1 VRWLRDSVIKGLIIE
16 GRGGIAP
23 ARVHSHSILGPV
35 TPGLPDLLLPSARII
50 VPVPGDH
57 WEPAL
62 FLIERYSPPAIRAVW
77 TDQHRLELWLRI
89 EILACEAW
97 ATLGRIPASAL
108 PKIRKGTFDVEKIA
122 EVEARVGHDVIAFL
136 TVLNESIGQPEA
148 RYVHLGM
155 TSQDLND
162 TSMAV
167 QLVESSRIIARDLAT
182 VREAAAVLAV
192 RHRRTLMAGRTHG
205 VVAEPITF
213 GFKVAGWVAELDRAQ
228 DRLARAEVEVA
239 VGRVSG
245 AVGTHATVDPKVE
258 EHVCQELG
266 LVPDD
271 VSTQVVARDR
281 HASFMSALA
290 LVAGTLERIATEV
303 RHLQRSEVGEAFEPF
318 GKEQKGSSA
327 MPHKRN
333 PVLTERVCG
342 LARVVR
348 GHLVTALENTA
359 LWHERDIS
367 HSSAE
372 RIILPDACAVVDY
385 MALEMAK
392 VLSGLDVRPERMLR
406 NLHFGG
412 GVVFSQRVLL
422 ALVDSGMSREDAYL
436 VVQKA
441 AMRAMEEDGA
451 GFRDLLEK
459 DGEVMTR
466 IGSKLN
472 EVFDPWA
479 GLEHTDLAYERL
491 GLAVKSK

>member
-1 VRWLRDSVIKGLIIE
+1 
-16 GRGGIAP
+16 
-23 ARVHSHSILGPV
+23 
-35 TPGLPDLLLPSARII
+35 
-50 VPVPGDH
+50 
-57 WEPAL
+57 
-62 FLIERYSPPAIRAVW
+62 LIERYAPPAIRAVW
-77 TDQHRLELWLRI
+77 SDQHKFELWLRI
-89 EILACEAW
+89 EVLVCEAW
-97 ATLGRIPASAL
+97 ASLGRIPESAL
-108 PKIRKGTFDVEKIA
+108 PKIRKGTFDATKIA
-122 EVEARVGHDVIAFL
+122 EVESRVGHDVIAFL

-162 TSMAV
+162 TAMAV
-167 QLVESSRIIARDLAT
+167 QMVESARIIQRDLGS
-182 VREAAAVLAV
+182 VREAAAELAI

-205 VVAEPITF
+205 IVAEPITF
-213 GFKVAGWVAELDRAQ
+213 GFKVAGRVAELDRSIA
-228 DRLARAEVEVA
+228 RLVRATEEAA

-245 AVGTHATVDPKVE
+245 AVGTHATIDPRVE
-258 EHVCQELG
+258 EHVCRELG
-266 LVPDD
+266 LEADP

-281 HASFMSALA
+281 HSGFMSALA
-290 LVAGTLERIATEV
+290 IAAGTLERIATEI

-333 PVLTERVCG
+333 PVVTERVCG

-372 RIILPDACAVVDY
+372 RIIFPDACAAVDY
-385 MALEMAK
+385 MALEMDK
-392 VLSGLDVRPERMLR
+392 VLRGLEVRPDRMLA
-406 NLHFGG
+406 NLQFAG

-436 VVQKA
+436 IVQRA
-441 AMRAMEEDGA
+441 AMQAMEPGGA
-451 GFRDLLEK
+451 GFRTILEN
-459 DGEVMTR
+459 DGEVMKR
-466 IGSKLN
+466 IGTRL
-472 EVFDPWA
+472 EAVFDPWA

-491 GLAVKSK
+491 GLGATVK

>member
-1 VRWLRDSVIKGLIIE
+1 MR
-16 GRGGIAP
+16 
-23 ARVHSHSILGPV
+23 
-35 TPGLPDLLLPSARII
+35 
-50 VPVPGDH
+50 
-57 WEPAL
+57 
-62 FLIERYSPPAIRAVW
+62 AIW
-77 TDQHRLELWLRI
+77 SDEHRFELWLRI

-97 ATLGRIPASAL
+97 AQLGRIPESAL
-108 PKIRKGTFDVEKIA
+108 PKIRKGTFDATRIADVES
-122 EVEARVGHDVIAFL
+122 RVGHDVIAFL

-162 TSMAV
+162 TAMAV
-167 QLVESSRIIARDLAT
+167 QIVESARVIRDELRA
-182 VREAAAVLAV
+182 VREAAVGLAL

-205 VVAEPITF
+205 IVAEPITF
-213 GFKVAGWVAELDRAQ
+213 GFKVAGWVAELDRS
-228 DRLARAEVEVA
+228 LARLDGATRESA

-245 AVGTHATVDPKVE
+245 AVGTHATVDPQVE
-258 EHVCQELG
+258 EHVCRELG
-266 LVPDD
+266 LSVDV

-290 LVAGTLERIATEV
+290 IAAGTLERIATEI
-303 RHLQRSEVGEAFEPF
+303 RHLQRSEIGEAFEPF

-372 RIILPDACAVVDY
+372 RIIFPDACAAVDY
-385 MALEMAK
+385 MAVEMTK
-392 VLSGLDVRPERMLR
+392 VLRGLEVRPERMLA
-406 NLHFGG
+406 NLQFAG

-422 ALVDSGMSREDAYL
+422 ALVESGMAREDAYL

-441 AMRAMEEDGA
+441 AMQAMEGSGP
-451 GFRDLLEK
+451 GFRQLLAK
-459 DGEVMTR
+459 NDEVVKR
-466 IGSKLN
+466 IGSRLD
-472 EVFDPWA
+472 EIFDPWA

-491 GLAVKSK
+491 GLGVTTNS

>member
-1 VRWLRDSVIKGLIIE
+1 
-16 GRGGIAP
+16 
-23 ARVHSHSILGPV
+23 
-35 TPGLPDLLLPSARII
+35 
-50 VPVPGDH
+50 
-57 WEPAL
+57 
-62 FLIERYSPPAIRAVW
+62 LIERYSPPAIRAVW
-77 TDQHRLELWLRI
+77 SDQHRLELWLRI
-89 EILACEAW
+89 EVLACEAW
-97 ATLGRIPASAL
+97 ATLGRVPASAL
-108 PKIRKGTFDVEKIA
+108 PKIRKGTFDAEKIA
-122 EVEARVGHDVIAFL
+122 EVESRVGHDVIAFL

-148 RYVHLGM
+148 RYVHIGM

-162 TSMAV
+162 TATAV
-167 QLVESSRIIARDLAT
+167 QLVESARLIAGDLAL
-182 VREAAAVLAV
+182 VREAAAELAIK
-192 RHRRTLMAGRTHG
+192 HRRTLMAGRTHG

-228 DRLARAEVEVA
+228 DRLTRAADEVA

-245 AVGTHATVDPKVE
+245 AVGTHATIDPKVE
-258 EHVCQELG
+258 EYVCAELG
-266 LVPDD
+266 LRPDS

-290 LVAGTLERIATEV
+290 LVAGTLERIATEI
-303 RHLQRSEVGEAFEPF
+303 RHLMRTEVGEAFEPF

-348 GHLVTALENTA
+348 GHLVTALENTP

-372 RIILPDACAVVDY
+372 RIIFPDACALVDY
-385 MALEMAK
+385 MSLEMTK
-392 VLSGLDVRPERMLR
+392 VLRGLEVRPDRMLR
-406 NLHFGG
+406 NLDVGG

-436 VVQKA
+436 IVQKA
-441 AMRAMEEDGA
+441 AMQAMEGDEA
-451 GFRDLLEK
+451 GFRTLLEK
-459 DGEVMTR
+459 DTEVMSR
-466 IGSKLN
+466 IGSKLD

-479 GLEHTDLAYERL
+479 GLEHTDLAYDRL
-491 GLAVKSK
+491 GLGRALRA

>member
-1 VRWLRDSVIKGLIIE
+1 
-16 GRGGIAP
+16 
-23 ARVHSHSILGPV
+23 
-35 TPGLPDLLLPSARII
+35 
-50 VPVPGDH
+50 
-57 WEPAL
+57 
-62 FLIERYSPPAIRAVW
+62 LIERYSPPAIRAVW
-77 TDQHRLELWLRI
+77 SDQHRFELWLRI

-97 ATLGRIPASAL
+97 AVIGRIPASAL
-108 PKIRKGTFDVEKIA
+108 PKIRKGTFDAGKIA
-122 EVEARVGHDVIAFL
+122 EVEGRVGHDVIAFL
-136 TVLNESIGQPEA
+136 TVLNDSIGQPEA

-162 TSMAV
+162 TAMAV
-167 QLVESSRIIARDLAT
+167 QLVESARIISADLAV
-182 VREAAAVLAV
+182 VREAAADLAI

-205 VVAEPITF
+205 IVAEPITF

-228 DRLARAEVEVA
+228 ERLARATEEVS

-245 AVGTHATVDPKVE
+245 AVGTHATIDPKVE
-258 EHVCQELG
+258 EHVCKEMG
-266 LVPDD
+266 LRPDI

-281 HASFMSALA
+281 HATFMSALA
-290 LVAGTLERIATEV
+290 LAAGTLERIATEI

-372 RIILPDACAVVDY
+372 RIIFPDACAAVDY
-385 MALEMAK
+385 MAQEMGK
-392 VLSGLDVRPERMLR
+392 VLKGLEVRPERMLR
-406 NLHFGG
+406 NLQFGG
-412 GVVFSQRVLL
+412 GVVFSGRALL
-422 ALVDSGMSREDAYL
+422 ALIDSGMSREDAYL
-436 VVQKA
+436 IVQKA
-441 AMRAMEEDGA
+441 AMQATDGGDGA
-451 GFRDLLEK
+451 GFRAILEQNP
-459 DGEVMTR
+459 DVMSR
-466 IGSKLN
+466 IGTKLD

-479 GLEHTDLAYERL
+479 GLEHTDLVFEKL
-491 GLAVKSK
+491 GLGVKTT

>member
-1 VRWLRDSVIKGLIIE
+1 
-16 GRGGIAP
+16 
-23 ARVHSHSILGPV
+23 
-35 TPGLPDLLLPSARII
+35 
-50 VPVPGDH
+50 
-57 WEPAL
+57 
-62 FLIERYSPPAIRAVW
+62 LIERYSPPAIRAVW
-77 TDQHRLELWLRI
+77 SDQHRFELWLRI

-97 ATLGRIPASAL
+97 ATLGRIPVSAL
-108 PKIRKGTFDVEKIA
+108 PKIKQGTFDAAKIA
-122 EVEARVGHDVIAFL
+122 EVESRVGHDVIAFL
-136 TVLNESIGQPEA
+136 TVVNESIGQPEA

-162 TSMAV
+162 TAMAV
-167 QLVESSRIIARDLAT
+167 QLVESARIIAGDLAA
-182 VREAAAVLAV
+182 VREAAADLAI

-205 VVAEPITF
+205 IVAEPITF
-213 GFKVAGWVAELDRAQ
+213 GFKVAGWVAELDRSLARL
-228 DRLARAEVEVA
+228 RLASEEAA

-245 AVGTHATVDPKVE
+245 AVGTHATIDPGVE
-258 EHVCQELG
+258 EHVCAELG
-266 LVPDD
+266 LKVDT

-290 LVAGTLERIATEV
+290 LVAGTLERIATEI

-372 RIILPDACAVVDY
+372 RVIFPDACAAVDY
-385 MALEMAK
+385 MTLEMGK
-392 VLSGLDVRPERMLR
+392 VLRGLEVRPERMLA
-406 NLHFGG
+406 NLQFAG

-422 ALVDSGMSREDAYL
+422 ALVDSGLSREDAYL
-436 VVQKA
+436 IVQKA
-441 AMRAMEEDGA
+441 AMQAMEGA
-451 GFRDLLEK
+451 GPGFRAILEK
-459 DGEVMTR
+459 NKAVTDR
-466 IGSKLN
+466 IGAKLD

-479 GLEHTDLAYERL
+479 GLEHTDLAFQRL
-491 GLAVKSK
+491 GLEVTAK

>member
-1 VRWLRDSVIKGLIIE
+1 M
-16 GRGGIAP
+16 
-23 ARVHSHSILGPV
+23 GPGCEP
-35 TPGLPDLLLPSARII
+35 TTSASAICGTYNPV
-50 VPVPGDH
+50 VPHFVN
-57 WEPAL
+57 WEPAPY
-62 FLIERYSPPAIRAVW
+62 LIERYSPPAIRAVW
-77 TDQHRLELWLRI
+77 SEQHRFELWLRI

-97 ATLGRIPASAL
+97 AALGRIPASAL
-108 PKIRKGTFDVEKIA
+108 PKIRTATFDAARIA
-122 EVEARVGHDVIAFL
+122 EVEDRVGHDVIAFL
-136 TVLNESIGQPEA
+136 TVVNESIGQPEA

-162 TSMAV
+162 TAMAV
-167 QLVESSRIIARDLAT
+167 QLRESARIIEGDLAK
-182 VREAAAVLAV
+182 VRDAAADLAV

-213 GFKVAGWVAELDRAQ
+213 GFKAAGWVAELDRAKA
-228 DRLARAEVEVA
+228 RLERAAEESA
-239 VGRVSG
+239 VGHVSG
-245 AVGTHATVDPKVE
+245 AVGTHATIDPTVE
-258 EHVCQELG
+258 EHICNELG
-266 LVPDD
+266 LTADI
-271 VSTQVVARDR
+271 VSTQVVARDL
-281 HASFMSALA
+281 HANFMAALA
-290 LVAGTLERIATEV
+290 LVAGTLERIATEI

-372 RIILPDACAVVDY
+372 RIIFPDACAAVDY

-392 VLSGLDVRPERMLR
+392 VLRGLEVRPERMLR
-406 NLHFGG
+406 NLQFAG

-436 VVQKA
+436 VVQ
-441 AMRAMEEDGA
+441 RSAMEAMAENGP
-451 GFRDLLEK
+451 GFREMLEK
-459 DGEVMTR
+459 DKDVMSRIATR
-466 IGSKLN
+466 MDEIFN
-472 EVFDPWA
+472 PWA
-479 GLEHTDLAYERL
+479 GLEHTDLAYDRL
-491 GLAVKSK
+491 GLGTRIK

>member
-1 VRWLRDSVIKGLIIE
+1 M
-16 GRGGIAP
+16 
-23 ARVHSHSILGPV
+23 
-35 TPGLPDLLLPSARII
+35 
-50 VPVPGDH
+50 
-57 WEPAL
+57 
-62 FLIERYSPPAIRAVW
+62 RAVW
-77 TDQHRLELWLRI
+77 SDQHKYELWLRI

-97 ATLGRIPASAL
+97 AAIGRIPETAL
-108 PKIRKGTFDVEKIA
+108 PRIRKGTFNATKIA
-122 EVEARVGHDVIAFL
+122 EVESRVGHDVIAFL

-162 TSMAV
+162 TAMAV
-167 QLVESSRIIARDLAT
+167 QMEESAGLISSDLTT
-182 VREAAAVLAV
+182 VREAAAELAI

-205 VVAEPITF
+205 IVAEPITF
-213 GFKVAGWVAELDRAQ
+213 GFKVAGWVAELDRSIA
-228 DRLARAEVEVA
+228 RLERAAAEA
-239 VGRVSG
+239 GVGRVSG
-245 AVGTHATVDPKVE
+245 AVGTHATVDPRVE
-258 EHVCQELG
+258 EHVCRELG
-266 LVPDD
+266 LKVDP

-281 HASFMSALA
+281 HADFMSALA
-290 LVAGTLERIATEV
+290 IAGGTLERIAVEI
-303 RHLQRSEVGEAFEPF
+303 RNLQRTEIGEVLEPF

-372 RIILPDACAVVDY
+372 RVVFPDACAALDY
-385 MALEMAK
+385 MAIEMNRVLRGLE
-392 VLSGLDVRPERMLR
+392 VRPQRMLA
-406 NLHFGG
+406 NLEFGG

-436 VVQKA
+436 LVQKA
-441 AMRAMEEDGA
+441 AMQATEGPGP
-451 GFRDLLEK
+451 GFRALLDK
-459 DGEVMTR
+459 NDEVVKR
-466 IGSKLN
+466 IGSRLD

-479 GLEHTDLAYERL
+479 GLEHTDLAYERIGL
-491 GLAVKSK
+491 GASVK

>member
-1 VRWLRDSVIKGLIIE
+1 M
-16 GRGGIAP
+16 
-23 ARVHSHSILGPV
+23 
-35 TPGLPDLLLPSARII
+35 PSPI
-50 VPVPGDH
+50 DH

-77 TDQHRLELWLRI
+77 SDQHRLELWLRI

-97 ATLGRIPASAL
+97 AGLGRIPTSAL
-108 PKIRKGTFDVEKIA
+108 PKIRKGTFDAEKIA

-148 RYVHLGM
+148 RYVHMGM

-162 TSMAV
+162 TATAV
-167 QLVESSRIIARDLAT
+167 QLVESARIIAGDLAS
-182 VREAAAVLAV
+182 VREAAAELAI

-228 DRLARAEVEVA
+228 ERLAHSAEEIA

-245 AVGTHATVDPKVE
+245 AVGTHATIDPKVE
-258 EHVCQELG
+258 EHVCAELG
-266 LVPDD
+266 LRPDP

-290 LVAGTLERIATEV
+290 LVAGTLERIATEI

-348 GHLVTALENTA
+348 GQLVTALENTA

-372 RIILPDACAVVDY
+372 RIIFPDACALVDY
-385 MALEMAK
+385 MSQEMAK
-392 VLSGLDVRPERMLR
+392 VLRGLEVRPDRMLR
-406 NLHFGG
+406 NLDIGG

-422 ALVDSGMSREDAYL
+422 ALVESGMSREDAYL
-436 VVQKA
+436 IVQRA
-441 AMRAMEEDGA
+441 AMQAMDGDDG
-451 GFRDLLEK
+451 GFRKLLEK
-459 DGEVMTR
+459 DKDVMSR
-466 IGSKLN
+466 IGSKLD

-479 GLEHTDLAYERL
+479 GLEHTDLAYEKL
-491 GLAVKSK
+491 GLGRALRA